1 MKIYDISQEVFSCR
15 VYPGDPKPTIN
26 KVLSMENGDV
36 CNLTEFSM
44 CAHNGTHVD
53 APYHFVNKG
62 KTVDMLDLNK
72 LVGYVY
78 VVAFDGEI
86 TGSNAEYIINR
97 AKCVHNDAWHR
108 ILIKGK
114 GVVSEEAAIIFA
126 EQGIYLIG
134 SESQTVGPEDA
145 PAMVHNILLSN
156 DIVLLEGICLE
167 KVKEGVYILSSAPLN
182 LAGCDGS
189 PCRAILIDMEHDL

>member
-156 DIVLLEGICLE
+156 DIVLLEGIC
-167 KVKEGVYILSSAPLN
+167 
-182 LAGCDGS
+182 
-189 PCRAILIDMEHDL
+189 